1 MSFLDT
7 GYGYRLSQNLTSKNS
22 QIGKGETSQD
32 LVSAEKA
39 LSSRAQGPNVSPKDL
54 SKASGETSN
63 GTTPRYKH
71 LTYQPN
77 TIRSA
82 RPMQNTPNN
91 QLFQKKAVIYE
102 PAIKKHSV
110 LVPSTMS
117 SRDYLSFFVLKANYL
132 NNKTH

>member
-7 GYGYRLSQNLTSKNS
+7 GYGYRLSQNLTSRTS
-22 QIGKGETSQD
+22 QIGRGKTSQD

-39 LSSRAQGPNVSPKDL
+39 LSSRAQGTKVSPKDL

-63 GTTPRYKH
+63 GTTPRYKS

-82 RPMQNTPNN
+82 RPMQNAPNN
-91 QLFQKKAVIYE
+91 QLFQKKAASYE
-102 PAIKKHSV
+102 PAIKQHTM
-110 LVPSTMS
+110 LIPPPMS
-117 SRDYLSFFVLKANYL
+117 SRDYLSFFVLKANHL
-132 NNKTH
+132 NN

>member
-22 QIGKGETSQD
+22 QIGKGATSQD

-39 LSSRAQGPNVSPKDL
+39 LSSRAQGTKVSPKDL

-63 GTTPRYKH
+63 GTTPRYKS

-82 RPMQNTPNN
+82 RPMQNAPNN
-91 QLFQKKAVIYE
+91 QLFQKKAASYE
-102 PAIKKHSV
+102 PAIKQHTM
-110 LVPSTMS
+110 LIPPPMS
-117 SRDYLSFFVLKANYL
+117 SRDYLSFFVLKANHL
-132 NNKTH
+132 NS